1 MILLWI
7 CYGLLKLHQQLSKLE
22 WKYFT
27 GEKWAPKPFK
37 KWLLKCC
44 DRVIDLMLFVYGIYE
59 FIKKKEARFITWL
72 YRFQRI
78 KK

>member
-7 CYGLLKLHQQLSKLE
+7 CYGLLKLRQQMAKLE
-22 WKYFT
+22 WMLIT
-27 GEKWAPKPFK
+27 GEKWAPKPFIR
-37 KWLLKCC
+37 WYLKCC
-44 DRVIDLMLFVYGIYE
+44 DRVVDLMIFIGGIYNYIE
-59 FIKKKEARFITWL
+59 KKEARFITWL